1 MFGWLPN
8 LVVCKVVKLLQATI
22 IGQLAHCNTI
32 HAYFKENC
40 VAEYYKNVN
49 NNNNNKKK
57 KKKKKIAENYFV
69 TFGIFYG
76 SEELYNKVGN
86 H

>member
-1 MFGWLPN
+1 
-8 LVVCKVVKLLQATI
+8 
-22 IGQLAHCNTI
+22 
-32 HAYFKENC
+32 